1 MDLKVYI
8 NDKRYE
14 FVKKLAKY
22 DNMTVDD
29 EINVLLSI
37 KIDEMIKRYSG
48 DADFIEKTGV
58 K

>member
-22 DNMTVDD
+22 DNMPVDD
-29 EINVLLSI
+29 EISVLLEM

-48 DADFIEKTGV
+48 DADFKAR
-58 K
+58 